1 MKRVIQLLVVFGAMA
16 LSACDSSD
24 DPAPSSPP
32 PPPPPPAALAKL
44 QVLHASPDAPAVNV
58 LINGNA
64 ALSNVDYKD
73 ASQILTVNEG
83 TYSIQVDGVLPD
95 GATATVFGP
104 QDVNFAEDTITTIS
118 AVGAVAIPL
127 DVSVETKA
135 DTGAA
140 AGSARLFILHATSGS
155 TGTLPVDVYVDTYS
169 EPNAPI
175 GSSAPFTFDFKGT
188 LGPVELAAGDYQIR
202 VTLEGSLDPV
212 YDSGSVTL
220 SDGDDLTLAAVPN
233 VSGGPA
239 AVTLLALGPTG
250 SAEVLDINTP
260 TGLRIGHLSP
270 DTDPVDI
277 VVDGNVYL
285 DDAPFPAV
293 TDVDLLPADT
303 YAVSITT
310 ADGTAIAYGPE
321 DLDLEAGTLYTVLAT
336 DFNAN
341 LTVDILTDDPR
352 PVALYAKVRIYHA
365 SPAAEEVDIYVM
377 AEGGDI
383 NMETPTLSNI
393 PFGANTGYIPLD
405 EGIYDVA
412 VAPFDTKNAVITETI
427 EVSAGGVYTA
437 IARDEPATMGFDLIV
452 VADSLLAPAQNN

>member
-1 MKRVIQLLVVFGAMA
+1 MKHLSKLMVLFGAMA
-16 LSACDSSD
+16 LAACDSNDSS
-24 DPAPSSPP
+24 APSSPP

-58 LINGNA
+58 LVDGTTV
-64 ALSNVDYKD
+64 LPNVDYKT
-73 ASQILTVNEG
+73 ASSILTLNEG
-83 TYSIQVDGVLPD
+83 TYSIQVDGILPG

-104 QDVNFAEDTITTIS
+104 QDVSFAEDTITTIS
-118 AVGAVAIPL
+118 AVGPVAIPL

-140 AGSARLFILHATSGS
+140 AGSARVFILHATSGPM
-155 TGTLPVDVYVDTYS
+155 GTLPVDVYVDAYS
-169 EPNAPI
+169 EPNAPV
-175 GSSAPFTFDFKGT
+175 GTSVPFNFDFKGT
-188 LGPVELAAGDYQIR
+188 LGPVDLVAGDYQIR

-220 SDGDDLTLAAVPN
+220 SDGDDLTLVAVPN

-250 SAEVLDINTP
+250 SVELLDVNTP

-277 VVDGNVYL
+277 VVNGGVYL
-285 DDAPFPAV
+285 NDAPFPAV

-310 ADGTAIAYGPE
+310 ADGSAIAYGPE
-321 DLDLEAGTLYTVLAT
+321 NLDLAAGTLYTVLAT

-365 SPAAEEVDIYVM
+365 SPSAEDVDIYVM

-383 NMETPTLSNI
+383 NVEMPTLSNI

-412 VAPFDTKNAVITETI
+412 VAPAGTKNAVIEQTI
-427 EVSAGGVYTA
+427 EVFAGGVYTA
-437 IARDEPATMGFDLIV
+437 IARDEPTTMGFDLIV
-452 VADSLLAPAQNN
+452 VADSLQAPAQNN

>member
-1 MKRVIQLLVVFGAMA
+1 MVLFGAMA
-16 LSACDSSD
+16 LAACDSNDS
-24 DPAPSSPP
+24 PAPSSPP

-58 LINGNA
+58 LIDGA
-64 ALSNVDYKD
+64 TALPNVDYKT
-73 ASQILTVNEG
+73 ASSILTLNEG
-83 TYSIQVDGVLPD
+83 TYSIQVDGILPG

-104 QDVNFAEDTITTIS
+104 QDVSFAEDTITTIS
-118 AVGAVAIPL
+118 AVGPVAIPL

-140 AGSARLFILHATSGS
+140 AGSARVFILHATSGP

-169 EPNAPI
+169 EPNVPV
-175 GSSAPFTFDFKGT
+175 GTSVPFNFDFKGT
-188 LGPVELAAGDYQIR
+188 LGPVDLVAGDYQIR

-220 SDGDDLTLAAVPN
+220 SDGDDLTLVAVPN

-250 SAEVLDINTP
+250 SVELLDVNTP

-277 VVDGNVYL
+277 VVNGGVYL
-285 DDAPFPAV
+285 NDAPFPAV

-310 ADGTAIAYGPE
+310 
-321 DLDLEAGTLYTVLAT
+321 
-336 DFNAN
+336 
-341 LTVDILTDDPR
+341 
-352 PVALYAKVRIYHA
+352 
-365 SPAAEEVDIYVM
+365 EV
-377 AEGGDI
+377 
-383 NMETPTLSNI
+383 
-393 PFGANTGYIPLD
+393 
-405 EGIYDVA
+405 
-412 VAPFDTKNAVITETI
+412 
-427 EVSAGGVYTA
+427 VY
-437 IARDEPATMGFDLIV
+437 
-452 VADSLLAPAQNN
+452 